1 MRIFIKNL
9 ELIKKSF
16 ELKKKDIEKIKNNE
30 NTKLENFNWDSIVVI
45 NLISYVSDKYNKNI
59 QPEKLKKIKTF
70 KDLDIFLSK
79 LISKKSG

>member
-1 MRIFIKNL
+1 MSIKNL

-30 NTKLENFNWDSIVVI
+30 STKLENFNWDSIVVI

-59 QPEKLKKIKTF
+59 QPENLKNQNI
-70 KDLDIFLSK
+70 
-79 LISKKSG
+79 

>member
-1 MRIFIKNL
+1 MSIKNL

-30 NTKLENFNWDSIVVI
+30 STKLENFNWDSIVVI

-59 QPEKLKKIKTF
+59 QPEKLKKINTF